1 MLVCGDE
8 SRCERLATLCDELE
22 FGPVR
27 GSQRRQFAQGG
38 NKKLLDARVELL
50 IVVGWGSYRAGCS
63 RLLTPTR
70 RDCPL
75 RLLT

>member
-38 NKKLLDARVELL
+38 NKKLFDARVELL
-50 IVVGWGSYRAGCS
+50 VVVG
-63 RLLTPTR
+63 
-70 RDCPL
+70 
-75 RLLT
+75 